1 MKKLIIFDLD
11 GTLLNTIEDLTD
23 SVNFAL
29 DKFSMPKRTIS
40 EVRSFVGNGIA
51 KLIERAVPKNT
62 NKEVENNVYKIFKE
76 HYTNNCNNKT
86 RPYDGIL
93 KLLENL
99 KQNKILTG
107 IVSNKNN
114 EAVKKLSDI
123 YFSGVIDETRG
134 FVEGS
139 KTKPNPDSVNF
150 IINKFNIDKK
160 DCLYVGDSDVD
171 YYTAK
176 NAEIDCIIV
185 SWGFKDRDFLE
196 KLDNVIIVDSI
207 KELQEKIYDW
217 FFI

>member
-123 YFSGVIDETRG
+123 YFSGVIDEIRG

-207 KELQEKIYDW
+207 KELQEKIYD
-217 FFI
+217 

>member
-207 KELQEKIYDW
+207 KELQEKIYD
-217 FFI
+217 

>member
-23 SVNFAL
+23 NVNFAL

-123 YFSGVIDETRG
+123 YFSDLIDETRG

-207 KELQEKIYDW
+207 KELQEKVYD
-217 FFI
+217 

>member
-1 MKKLIIFDLD
+1 
-11 GTLLNTIEDLTD
+11 
-23 SVNFAL
+23 
-29 DKFSMPKRTIS
+29 MPKRTVS

-51 KLIERAVPKNT
+51 KLIERAVPNNT
-62 NKEVENNVYKIFKE
+62 DKEIVHSVYKMFKE

-93 KLLENL
+93 EMLRNL

-114 EAVKKLSDI
+114 EAVKELSDI
-123 YFSGVIDETRG
+123 YFYGIIDEARG

-139 KTKPNPDSVNF
+139 ETKPNPNSVNY
-150 IINKFNIDKK
+150 IIDKYNIDKK

-176 NAEIDCIIV
+176 NAQIDCIIV

-207 KELQEKIYDW
+207 KELQEKIYD
-217 FFI
+217 

>member
-40 EVRSFVGNGIA
+40 EVRSFVGNGIV

-207 KELQEKIYDW
+207 KELQEKIYD
-217 FFI
+217 